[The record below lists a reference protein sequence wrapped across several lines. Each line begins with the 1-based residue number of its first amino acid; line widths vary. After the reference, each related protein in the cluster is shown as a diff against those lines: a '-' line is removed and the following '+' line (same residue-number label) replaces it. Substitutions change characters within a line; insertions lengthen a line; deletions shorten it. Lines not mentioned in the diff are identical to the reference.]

1 MTTHP
6 LFRRVAVAA
15 IALSLGVMAGFLVAV
30 RRINPALEV
39 HVGPPAVAAGLAA
52 AVAAG
57 WFADGVFRALALP
70 AGGGVPRL
78 RRLTRRGLLVMG
90 ALLAVFFAWSIKDV
104 SPAKQREM
112 VIGTS
117 LALVALGGALF
128 FFLQVVRFLERD
140 AADGAEKALE
150 KPPEERQAR
159 ASAPATVPEQQRNLR

>member
-15 IALSLGVMAGFLVAV
+15 IALSIGVMAGFLVAV
-30 RRINPALEV
+30 RRINPALEI
-39 HVGPPAVAAGLAA
+39 HVGPLAVAAGL
-52 AVAAG
+52 VAALAAG
-57 WFADGVFRALALP
+57 CFADGVFRSLALP

-78 RRLTRRGLLVMG
+78 RQLTRRGLLVMG

-104 SPAKQREM
+104 SPAKQKEM

-140 AADGAEKALE
+140 EANAGAEKPLV
-150 KPPEERQAR
+150 KPPEEG
-159 ASAPATVPEQQRNLR
+159 

>member
-30 RRINPALEV
+30 RRINPALEI
-39 HVGPPAVAAGLAA
+39 HVGPLAIAAGIVA

-57 WFADGVFRALALP
+57 WVADGVFRALALP

-78 RRLTRRGLLVMG
+78 RQFTRRGLLVMG
-90 ALLAVFFAWSIKDV
+90 AVLAVFFAWSIKDV

-128 FFLQVVRFLERD
+128 FFLQVVRYLERD
-140 AADGAEKALE
+140 EARTEKTLVN
-150 KPPEERQAR
+150 PPEER
-159 ASAPATVPEQQRNLR
+159 